1 MKKNYQL
8 SASSAIGVK
17 NAATPEGQAFADSIL
32 AAINEAF
39 AALNEDETE
48 HTPEDFAAEVRKAL
62 ESVTE
67 LPASVQEMIHNT
79 IEVKM
84 KAITNVASKTNISK
98 EVKNMVARAIMETT
112 QKEQLYNEIDAALK
126 KNGIT
131 GLTHNDVI
139 DYAIADKFGNE
150 NPIFSQLHQTKVS
163 KFFYTAA
170 NMSTAAAI
178 AKQWSKSNTA
188 EKDIEVLEATPKA
201 ITTAYVYKRQQVAN
215 EDLDDIRRAG
225 EEENFLAWITAELYR
240 VLANT
245 IVMAIL
251 TGDAV
256 NTSGKKITVF
266 ESIATKT
273 VTDLFTLF
281 VQAAATLPTVA
292 EVRGAADKIY
302 NPNGYKKVAIMS
314 AETKTALAGYTYA
327 SGGDKYF
334 RNDVE
339 LAGQL
344 GVDEIH
350 TTDLMAGKG
359 VIVMLPEEY
368 WVLEKNAIEVAYPQ
382 HEHNVMNWQVERN
395 IGGKIHGL
403 LSTAYIKPHA

>member
-1 MKKNYQL
+1 MKKTLNSTQTR
-8 SASSAIGVK
+8 AIK
-17 NAATPEGQAFADSIL
+17 NAFTPEGQAAADALIEAIEAM
-32 AAINEAF
+32 AAE
-39 AALNEDETE
+39 ETE
-48 HTPEDFAAEVRKAL
+48 LSVEDIDTRVNEVLAGLKQLPEPVM
-62 ESVTE
+62 E
-67 LPASVQEMIHNT
+67 LIHNA
-79 IEVKM
+79 IELKM
-84 KAITNVASKTNISK
+84 KAISNVANKTTISK
-98 EVKNMVARAIMETT
+98 EVKNKVARAIMEST
-112 QKEQLYNEIDAALK
+112 QKEQLLNEIDAVLK
-126 KNGIT
+126 ENGIT

-150 NPIFSQLHQTKVS
+150 NPIFNQLHQTKVS
-163 KFFYTAA
+163 KFFYASA
-170 NMSTAAAI
+170 DMSTAAAI

-188 EKDIEVLEATPKA
+188 EKDIEVLEATPKT

-334 RNDVE
+334 RNDAE

>member
-1 MKKNYQL
+1 MKKTLNSTQTR
-8 SASSAIGVK
+8 AIK
-17 NAATPEGQAFADSIL
+17 NAFTPEGQAAADALIEAIEAM
-32 AAINEAF
+32 AAE
-39 AALNEDETE
+39 ETE
-48 HTPEDFAAEVRKAL
+48 LSVEDIDTRVNEVLAGLKQLPEPVM
-62 ESVTE
+62 E
-67 LPASVQEMIHNT
+67 LIHNA
-79 IEVKM
+79 IELKM
-84 KAITNVASKTNISK
+84 KAISNVASKTTISK
-98 EVKNMVARAIMETT
+98 EVKNKVARAIMEST
-112 QKEQLYNEIDAALK
+112 QKEQLLNEIDAVLK
-126 KNGIT
+126 ENGIT

-150 NPIFSQLHQTKVS
+150 NPIFNQLHQTKVS
-163 KFFYTAA
+163 KFFYASA
-170 NMSTAAAI
+170 DMSTAAAI
-178 AKQWSKSNTA
+178 AKQWSKSSTA
-188 EKDIEVLEATPKA
+188 EKDIEVLEVTPKT

-225 EEENFLAWITAELYR
+225 EEENFLEWITAELYR

-245 IVMAIL
+245 VVMAIL

-256 NTSGKKITVF
+256 NANGKKITVF

-281 VQAAATLPTVA
+281 VQAAATFPTVA

-327 SGGDKYF
+327 SGGDLYF
-334 RNDVE
+334 RSDSE

-368 WVLEKNAIEVAYPQ
+368 WVLEKNTIDIAYPQ
-382 HEHNVMNWQVERN
+382 HEHNLMNWQVERN